1 MNFDICTIEIFAFL
15 FLIATTACAVP
26 TYSAPAS
33 CISRDAALA
42 EAISDNAGS
51 VLRSILL
58 EASLDNLWNREFL
71 AMLMGSK
78 CAASKA
84 IRVVELVTSDARP
97 PIVPANAKAD
107 FESAISKLSGL
118 NFRSTLSRVV
128 NFENLPALTT
138 LRPPSTRS
146 ASKA

>member
-1 MNFDICTIEIFAFL
+1 M
-15 FLIATTACAVP
+15 
-26 TYSAPAS
+26 
-33 CISRDAALA
+33 
-42 EAISDNAGS
+42 
-51 VLRSILL
+51 RSILL

-78 CAASKA
+78 CAASNA

-118 NFRSTLSRVV
+118 SFRSTLSRVV